1 MFVPF
6 RDTVGTRDV
15 NSDRNLTLA
24 VLEEI
29 MLMQSQPAV
38 QQKQH
43 VINLKKQTLDYQMWQ
58 IGLPLELPLTL
69 NLKPQTLNLKP

>member
-24 VLEEI
+24 VLEET
-29 MLMQSQPAV
+29 MLMQSQPAA
-38 QQKQH
+38 Q
-43 VINLKKQTLDYQMWQ
+43 ILAYQMRQMW
-58 IGLPLELPLTL
+58 LPQELPLTL
-69 NLKPQTLNLKP
+69 NLKTLTLNLKP